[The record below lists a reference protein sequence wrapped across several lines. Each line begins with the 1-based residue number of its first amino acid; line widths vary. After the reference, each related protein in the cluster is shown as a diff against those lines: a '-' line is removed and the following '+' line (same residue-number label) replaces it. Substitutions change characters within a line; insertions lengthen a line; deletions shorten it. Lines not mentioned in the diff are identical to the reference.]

1 MMMAPIIYNDN
12 DLEIIE
18 QFMDEIAELDG
29 DFQETEKTHGN
40 YYIGGVQYDKHTEK
54 QLLLMSAI
62 SPRAFFHYNH
72 HMISIYLHEMCI
84 SDINYFPNIQVLQ
97 LDISADGC
105 YRVIMKTYW
114 LRLIQRTWK
123 RVYAEKI
130 AMIRRRGS
138 IPALRYNETHGRY
151 PDEMRRLPE
160 LRGMLSFIKRHYT
173 DEDLKWDNPP

>member
-1 MMMAPIIYNDN
+1 MIAPIIYNDN

-18 QFMDEIAELDG
+18 QFMHEIAELDG

-40 YYIGGVQYDKHTEK
+40 YYIGGVQYDKHTDK

-62 SPRAFFHYNH
+62 SPRAFFSYNY
-72 HMISIYLHEMCI
+72 HMVSIYLHEMCI
-84 SDINYFPNIQVLQ
+84 SDIHYFPNIQVLQ

-123 RVYAEKI
+123 RVYAEKM

-138 IPALRYNETHGRY
+138 IMSLRYNETHGHY
-151 PDEMRRLPE
+151 PDGLRRLPE
-160 LRGMLSFIKRHYT
+160 LYGMLSFIKRH
-173 DEDLKWDNPP
+173 